1 MSIRITPL
9 SKHVGALI
17 EGMDLRTVAD
27 DSTARAVREAFA
39 KHHLL
44 LIRQKDVSDED
55 QVRFAELFGK
65 ISIRHLRSNESGKS
79 LTQFVSNARSD
90 VILGDGEIVF
100 HQDHSFYNPPLTAI
114 ILYGVQI
121 PPSGSSTKFRNAH
134 TMFLEF
140 PEELKERAR
149 KVRVLHLFNYQGDY
163 TGWQDPA
170 TAPPDSPR
178 AWQPLVWTR
187 PGTGE
192 EVLWLSPLSTVGFEG
207 IDFDGGMKLIGE
219 LRAAADAIETRHT
232 FVHTWAPGDLVI
244 WNNLMLQHARL
255 PFPAN
260 EPRTLRRSA
269 ILADAAV

>member
-1 MSIRITPL
+1 MNLRITPL
-9 SKHVGALI
+9 STNVGALV
-17 EGMDLRTVAD
+17 EGFDLRKTAD
-27 DSTARAVREAFA
+27 PAAAEAVREAFRR
-39 KHHLL
+39 HHML
-44 LIRQKDVSDED
+44 LIRQRDVSDVD

-65 ISIRHLRSNESGKS
+65 ISVRHLRANESSQS
-79 LTQFVSNARSD
+79 LTQFVSNSRSD
-90 VILGDGEIVF
+90 GILGDGEIVF

-121 PPSGSSTKFRNAH
+121 PPSGSQTKFRNAH

-140 PEELKERAR
+140 PEALRARAR

-170 TAPPDSPR
+170 TAPADSPR

-207 IDFDGGMKLIGE
+207 IGFDDGMKLIGE
-219 LRAAADAIETRHT
+219 LRAAADAIEARHT
-232 FVHTWAPGDLVI
+232 VVHTWAPGDLVI
-244 WNNLMLQHARL
+244 WNNLMLQHGRL

-260 EPRTLRRSA
+260 EARTLRRSA
-269 ILADAAV
+269 ILADAAA